1 MRRPTRVPTPQLR
14 RATAP
19 TRGRRRATLS
29 RTPEV
34 CSRPC
39 LPSFLGLC
47 FVFWSI
53 IYCGRRRREAASRPG
68 LRTYPRRIASEVPGR
83 EQERRRR
90 GRGKLG
96 RGSAASLP
104 ALSPALRLE
113 QEPFFSRD
121 PLGEVNF
128 VLESAMGAGFD
139 AAKINLRYLRYP
151 ISSPA
156 WRLERALIYSR
167 DPLRNE
173 ILCWSQL
180 WVAAKV
186 IASPAVVKLDERF
199 LLLIADPRR
208 RRKKKKKRS

>member
-1 MRRPTRVPTPQLR
+1 MVRRRSAGNLTDEPPDDVDRRLDESHRQVGQAGEADAARAQATENGPALRKMKVINWWLMQKRIEERKTVMRRPTRVPTPQLR

-39 LPSFLGLC
+39 LASFLGLC

-83 EQERRRR
+83 EEERRRR

-96 RGSAASLP
+96 RGSA
-104 ALSPALRLE
+104 
-113 QEPFFSRD
+113 
-121 PLGEVNF
+121 G
-128 VLESAMGAGFD
+128 
-139 AAKINLRYLRYP
+139 
-151 ISSPA
+151 
-156 WRLERALIYSR
+156 
-167 DPLRNE
+167 
-173 ILCWSQL
+173 
-180 WVAAKV
+180 
-186 IASPAVVKLDERF
+186 
-199 LLLIADPRR
+199 
-208 RRKKKKKRS
+208 